1 MSTVNFAEE
10 LDFRLIFEEDG
21 RQTAGPDLH
30 VRTPTSSTQ
39 ALAEQPIS
47 PELQGHP
54 PCLPTANDYQQVG
67 YQIQGPQYGAQGNPR
82 AFDCPSIQITSIAP
96 NNHGEPCSSQQALA
110 VGGAEGGYLETSWS
124 RGQLYLPLDPCYR
137 DPVLC
142 PSPCSSLSSRSW
154 MSDLSSC
161 ESFSHIYED
170 VDGELRD
177 AARLA
182 LGSPV
187 GSPVGSP
194 GCGGG
199 AFGVE
204 LWQQK
209 YQHPSAFSPA
219 LSPHQSPRQSPCH
232 SPRTS
237 VTEESWLN
245 RRPTSRPSSR
255 PTSPCGKRRHSSAD
269 PHARSPSPHH
279 SPSPTPGASPRG
291 SVTDDTWV
299 GSPAGAMGPL
309 LMSSY
314 QELDVPS
321 KTRRTSGSQLGLL
334 ASQGDPG
341 LEELRTVIPF
351 QDSPGEE
358 TREQDGLAE
367 LFLQVPSH
375 FSWNKPKP
383 GNPPLFRT
391 SSPPPL
397 DWPLPS
403 QYDQYELKL
412 EVQPKSYHRAHYE
425 TEGSRG
431 SIKAPTGGHPVVKLS
446 GYSEQ
451 PVSLLLFIGTADD
464 RCLRPHCFYQVHRV
478 TGKTVTTT
486 CQEKI
491 IECTKVLEIPLLPE
505 NNMSASI
512 DCAGI
517 LKLRNADI
525 ELKKGETD
533 IGRKNTRVRVVFR
546 VALPQPGGRMLWLQ
560 TASIPVECSQRSG
573 QELPHVESFSPT
585 SCSADGGEELLI
597 TGSNISTQSKV
608 VFMEK
613 GPDGRSLWEIDARVV
628 PEKCSGS
635 NIVVEIPPYNKKT
648 TCPIQVQFYISNG
661 KRRRSLTQS
670 FTYLPGARRHLPAA
684 AGAPLVKQERWEPDH
699 ISHNPPGFCQAAPHD
714 RALSPEVVYYDA
726 CNLPVHCGPST
737 QNAPR
742 LHHPP
747 PSSAPLQT
755 SLMFPHTSSIPLHT
769 SSSIPS
775 QTSSVPHQTL
785 IPLQTFTISPQT
797 SSIPPQISTMPPP
810 ASSVPLQTFTI
821 PPQPSSLPPQTSS
834 VPTHTSSGGP
844 RRDPSPSLIP
854 RRAFVTPAEPQKDSL
869 LSQSPRGV
877 LSIKQEPV
885 DQPNPGSLGLQE
897 ITLDDVNEIIDRD
910 ICSLSSGAQP
920 DQFDQYHQYDWE
932 HKSSDAA
939 LPFCGGPQ

>member
-1 MSTVNFAEE
+1 MSTLNFAEE
-10 LDFRLIFEEDG
+10 LDFRLIFEDDG
-21 RQTAGPDLH
+21 RQTAGPDLN
-30 VRTPTSSTQ
+30 VRTPPASTQ
-39 ALAEQPIS
+39 ALTEQPIFQ
-47 PELQGHP
+47 ELQSHP
-54 PCLPTANDYQQVG
+54 LCFSTADG
-67 YQIQGPQYGAQGNPR
+67 YQCQGPQYGAQGNPR

-96 NNHGEPCSSQQALA
+96 NNHVDPGSSQGALA
-110 VGGAEGGYLETSWS
+110 AGGAEGGYPDVSWS

-137 DPVLC
+137 DTALC

-161 ESFSHIYED
+161 ESFSHVYDD
-170 VDGELRD
+170 VEGELSD

-182 LGSPV
+182 LGSPL

-204 LWQQK
+204 LWQQM
-209 YQHPSAFSPA
+209 YQHPQAFSPA

-237 VTEESWLN
+237 VTEESWLH

-255 PTSPCGKRRHSSAD
+255 PTSPCGKRRHASAD
-269 PHARSPSPHH
+269 PQARSPSPHH

-291 SVTDDTWV
+291 SVTDDTWA
-299 GSPAGAMGPL
+299 GSPAGALGSL
-309 LMSSY
+309 LMSGY

-321 KTRRTSGSQLGLL
+321 KTRRTSGSQLGLVTG
-334 ASQGDPG
+334 QGDPG
-341 LEELRTVIPF
+341 LETFL
-351 QDSPGEE
+351 DSPGEE
-358 TREQDGLAE
+358 GREQDGLAE

-383 GNPPLFRT
+383 GNPPLFRS

-403 QYDQYELKL
+403 QFNQCELKL
-412 EVQPKSYHRAHYE
+412 EVQPRSYHRAHYE

-431 SIKAPTGGHPVVKLS
+431 SIKAATVGHPVIKLT

-464 RCLRPHCFYQVHRV
+464 RYLRPHSFYQVHRV
-478 TGKTVTTT
+478 TGKMVTTS

-491 IECTKVLEIPLLPE
+491 VSGTKVLEIPLLPE

-546 VALPQPGGRMLWLQ
+546 AAVPQPDGRMLWLQ

-573 QELPHVESFSPT
+573 QELPQVESFSPA
-585 SCSADGGEELLI
+585 SCSVDGGEELLV
-597 TGSNISTQSKV
+597 TGSNISAQSRV

-613 GPDGRSLWEIDARVV
+613 GPDGRSLWETDARVV
-628 PEKCSGS
+628 PEKSS
-635 NIVVEIPPYNKKT
+635 KSSIVVEVPPYNKKT
-648 TCPIQVQFYISNG
+648 TDPVQVQFYVSNG
-661 KRRRSLTQS
+661 RKRRSLTQN
-670 FTYLPGARRHLPAA
+670 FTYLPAVRRHLPAE
-684 AGAPLVKQERWEPDH
+684 VKQERWEAD
-699 ISHNPPGFCQAAPHD
+699 HNPPGFSPASCQVPSHD
-714 RALSPEVVYYDA
+714 QVLGPDVVYYDS
-726 CNLPVHCGPST
+726 CDVPVHRGPPS
-737 QNAPR
+737 QNVPR

-747 PSSAPLQT
+747 PSSVPLQT
-755 SLMFPHTSSIPLHT
+755 PSMFPPTSSIPLHT
-769 SSSIPS
+769 SASQASSVPHQILIPL
-775 QTSSVPHQTL
+775 QASSVPHQT
-785 IPLQTFTISPQT
+785 FTIPPQT
-797 SSIPPQISTMPPP
+797 SSLPPQTASVSPQISPQISAMPPQ
-810 ASSVPLQTFTI
+810 ASSAPLQTFTI
-821 PPQPSSLPPQTSS
+821 PRS
-834 VPTHTSSGGP
+834 TSSGGP
-844 RRDPSPSLIP
+844 QREHFPSQSSS
-854 RRAFVTPAEPQKDSL
+854 RAFVTPADPQKDTL
-869 LSQSPRGV
+869 LSSPGEAQ
-877 LSIKQEPV
+877 SIKQEPE
-885 DQPNPGSLGLQE
+885 DQPNLGSLGLQE

-920 DQFDQYHQYDWE
+920 DQFEQYQRYDWE
-932 HKSSDAA
+932 HKSGDAA
-939 LPFCGGPQ
+939 SPFSGDPQ